1 VAADVWRLD
10 QHPPKWVLVQ
20 AREEHW
26 PLGSS
31 QRWRER
37 LSQLGV
43 VAVAPVYEGRKHARH
58 QLSAIDCGSETQPID
73 WSHPLPLEDALSRC
87 LERLIAKRRRPAVGR
102 GTAT

>member
-1 VAADVWRLD
+1 
-10 QHPPKWVLVQ
+10 VLVQ

-37 LSQLGV
+37 FSQLGV
-43 VAVAPVYEGRKHARH
+43 VAVHPIWDGRQRGKQHLAGV
-58 QLSAIDCGSETQPID
+58 DCGGETQAID

-87 LERLIAKRRRPAVGR
+87 LARLIAKRGDRLRSR
-102 GTAT
+102 